1 MRQKFLNAIDR
12 VIRQAE
18 HYIGE
23 PLDGVHLVEFA
34 AGEEAIK
41 MAARCALREIRQRDN
56 CGVPAMGRIRF
67 SVELVSISSRP
78 SLR

>member
-23 PLDGVHLVEFA
+23 PLDGVHLVEFT
-34 AGEEAIK
+34 AGEEAVK
-41 MAARCALREIRQRDN
+41 DGGGLRPFVRE
-56 CGVPAMGRIRF
+56 
-67 SVELVSISSRP
+67 
-78 SLR
+78 